1 MKFQVFPHSPPN
13 EEKSCAPPILNFS
26 PEASTTLTVRGPD
39 RMMITKPRTNLDIM
53 LAQVTQAARSPLESR
68 SAAVAEALADFVQD
82 PQLLAGVA
90 CPCCPDRYIRHLL
103 HADPQGGFAVVALV
117 WRPGQMSPI
126 HAHHTWCALGVH
138 RGTLTESFYQRGEEG
153 QDPATT
159 ATCLRRA
166 GDVSHGP
173 ADPDL
178 IHRLANLGGTNALSI
193 HVYGVPY
200 EQFGSDVNL
209 VYAA

>member
-1 MKFQVFPHSPPN
+1 M
-13 EEKSCAPPILNFS
+13 I
-26 PEASTTLTVRGPD
+26 
-39 RMMITKPRTNLDIM
+39 ITKPRIALDV
-53 LAQVTQAARSPLESR
+53 LKERVTVAARSPLQDR
-68 SAAVAEALADFVQD
+68 PAAVAGVLADFVPD
-82 PQLLAGVA
+82 PQLLAGLD

-103 HADPQGGFAVVALV
+103 HADPEGGFAMVALV

-138 RGTLTESFYQRGEEG
+138 RGTLTESFYARDEAVPE
-153 QDPATT
+153 PVTT

-166 GDVSHGP
+166 GDISHGP
-173 ADPDL
+173 ADPNL
-178 IHRLANLGGTNALSI
+178 IHRLANLGSADALSI

-200 EQFGSDVNL
+200 DKFGSDVNL